1 MSSSS
6 HRSSLKTLAGLGLLF
21 SIQMADVA
29 QAIKT
34 SSTSAAKLE
43 SQIESLSA
51 AVQKELAQSGELAGI
66 MSEAEL
72 ATLVNSEVRAQVASE
87 QKQTQ
92 KTNLEAKTHT
102 AQKHAVSTVRYLQRI
117 SIQHAFCLLLVS
129 HFTFVHLVRFH
140 ACNGKSVDIQH

>member
-72 ATLVNSEVRAQVASE
+72 ASLVNSEVRAQVASE

-102 AQKHAVSTVRYLQRI
+102 A
-117 SIQHAFCLLLVS
+117 
-129 HFTFVHLVRFH
+129 
-140 ACNGKSVDIQH
+140 